1 MFESKAKGGKVKM
14 RDERSPET
22 AKVSKKYQI
31 VIPKGVR
38 RLLGIRPGDR
48 FLISVEGDKVV
59 MRLRPRSYAQKLR
72 GLHKE
77 VWQGVEASEYVEK
90 ERETWEKKE

>member
-1 MFESKAKGGKVKM
+1 
-14 RDERSPET
+14 
-22 AKVSKKYQI
+22 
-31 VIPKGVR
+31 
-38 RLLGIRPGDR
+38 
-48 FLISVEGDKVV
+48 V